1 MEMNQ
6 TTLRIILAALGVLVL
21 LGIYLW
27 DRLKRRRKVL
37 DETLSTLEAEDELA
51 ADEIDTISINPLEET
66 AAVDL
71 DVLEAE
77 EAILEAPRQP
87 ELEVSHSTRKPQE
100 KQTQSVP
107 GQPPQAKP
115 AELPEVIQVSI
126 VAPPG
131 KIFLGEQLLEV
142 FDELGLQYGDMEIF
156 HAYEGNEIQFSVASL
171 IKPGTFPINAMDKFQ
186 TRGLTLFFQPPL
198 VSHPAEAFEC
208 MIAACHRLA
217 QRLGGTELD
226 DRRQPLTAVKI
237 SLWRRQLKGA

>member
-1 MEMNQ
+1 MEMDQ

-27 DRLKRRRKVL
+27 DRLKRRRKAL

-77 EAILEAPRQP
+77 EAILETPRQP
-87 ELEVSHSTRKPQE
+87 EPEVSYPTKLQE
-100 KQTQSVP
+100 KQTQSAP
-107 GQPPQAKP
+107 AQSPQAKP
-115 AELPEVIQVSI
+115 AELPEIIQVSI

-131 KIFLGEQLLEV
+131 KMFSGEQLLEV

-171 IKPGTFPINAMDKFQ
+171 IKPGTFPINAMDEFQ

-217 QRLGGTELD
+217 QRLGGSELD